1 MDSRAKYIHEIKKM
15 NVTELCKECLLK
27 PLICLHVLKFVVS
40 VINIT
45 IINETSCH
53 MNVIARSV

>member
-1 MDSRAKYIHEIKKM
+1 M
-15 NVTELCKECLLK
+15 NVTEPCKECLLK
-27 PLICLHVLKFVVS
+27 PLIRLHVLKFVVS

-45 IINETSCH
+45 IINETSCD